1 MNLLVCSASH
11 LWALG
16 GIAFLQIKDFMAF
29 RWIGYVTLGLSV
41 VLAIFGLIRFLQIRI
56 RLDRYYK
63 KSYDA
68 DNNIELTK

>member
-1 MNLLVCSASH
+1 
-11 LWALG
+11 
-16 GIAFLQIKDFMAF
+16 MAF